1 MIVFNKA
8 AVVCWL
14 SIGAASLL
22 AGCERPD
29 PVVLPLLLVAPA
41 TLTPTASTARVGDT
55 LWVEARYSDSLLD
68 LNSNRRYRIRPQ
80 DIALRTSFAAS
91 FLHGNGQPDT
101 GAASTLQVVP
111 HTGQAQV
118 NGSFT
123 GRFEPEYDGR
133 SYYIKFGLVPT
144 QRGVLAISLLLVL
157 PGGARDYGYILP
169 FMQLPPDAQGREQ
182 KAAIEFMYFI
192 INGGQADNYDLYCQ
206 QATVNPQT
214 ANLPPKSLIYPQ
226 QSTFTVEVK

>member
-1 MIVFNKA
+1 MPLKNIQQVLF
-8 AVVCWL
+8 L
-14 SIGAASLL
+14 SIGLL
-22 AGCERPD
+22 GLLTACKKPD

-55 LWVEARYSDSLLD
+55 LWVEAHYSDSLLD

-80 DIALRTSFAAS
+80 DMTLGTSFAATY
-91 FLHGNGQPDT
+91 LHGNGQPDT

-111 HTGQAQV
+111 RTGKARV

-123 GRFEPEYDGR
+123 GSFEPKYDGHFYH
-133 SYYIKFGLVPT
+133 SKFGLVPT
-144 QRGVLAISLLLVL
+144 QRGVLAISLMLML

-192 INGGQADNYDLYCQ
+192 VNGGKDNNYDLYCQ

-226 QSTFTVEVK
+226 QSTFTVEVR